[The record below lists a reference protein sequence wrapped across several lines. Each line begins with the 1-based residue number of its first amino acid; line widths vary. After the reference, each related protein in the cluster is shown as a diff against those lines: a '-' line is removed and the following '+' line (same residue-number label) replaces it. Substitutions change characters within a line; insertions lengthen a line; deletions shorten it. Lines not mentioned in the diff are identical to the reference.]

1 MKGHNSSVRCI
12 SEIESEPQMLVSGS
26 TDTTIKIWDQRSKA
40 YVLNMKGH
48 SSQINSVEVAPDS
61 TVVVSGDADG
71 SVRLWDIRSE
81 GKCIQEFPNHKGSV
95 NYVAFN
101 PTDLAFAS
109 AGSDRII
116 KYWNIENFA
125 YLGESKPETMAIE
138 KLCYDVDG
146 RFLFSAANESV
157 RVYNIESNF
166 DLWETIET
174 KWKSICD
181 MEMSPNNNQIFG
193 LSLGGAGMPSGKLN
207 QWSCSWD
214 DTPLPISPSNC
225 ENVGKSINVS
235 NSNNNFVEN
244 SFNKRRDQIKR
255 NYNDNPNVDYSTEFQ
270 EVQLSKQKM
279 SVNIDDSTPLSME
292 NPNQMNSVLPGPN
305 YGNVPQNLRD
315 NTNTDNTMP
324 NSMGGLVDE
333 IELIKNIRKE
343 HNKFVSLM
351 EEKYNYLAP
360 IQHWFSSGNTKAA
373 INAIQGL
380 NEPVVIQD
388 LINMIMTTNKIS
400 CMSIEFNTVL
410 LRKAIILIE
419 SKYIIH
425 IKTGI
430 RFALKSIQLYQ
441 HDVISIKG
449 VGVHTKVDLQREERI
464 KKYDDFVN
472 EIYKM
477 YNSNRLQKI
486 KNKYQ
491 EQEVGK
497 LCLQLNKYAQYLL
510 SKSGMIAQ
518 NYD

>member
-12 SEIESEPQMLVSGS
+12 SEIESEPQMLTSGS
-26 TDTTIKIWDQRSKA
+26 QDATIKIWDQRSKA

-48 SSQINSVEVAPDS
+48 TSQINTVEVAPDS

-95 NYVAFN
+95 NAVTFN

-109 AGSDRII
+109 AGSDRLV
-116 KYWNIENFA
+116 KYWNIENFSFQ
-125 YLGESKPETMAIE
+125 GESKPETMAIE

-146 RFLFSAANESV
+146 RFQFSAANESV
-157 RVYNIESNF
+157 RVYNIENNF
-166 DLWETIET
+166 NLWETIET
-174 KWKSICD
+174 KWKNVCD
-181 MEMSPNNNQIFG
+181 IEMSPNNNQIFG
-193 LSLGGAGMPSGKLN
+193 QSLGGNGMPNGKLN
-207 QWSCSWD
+207 QWSCNWD
-214 DTPLPISPSNC
+214 DTPLPVSPTNF
-225 ENVGKSINVS
+225 ENVSTSINVS
-235 NSNNNFVEN
+235 KSNNISNNSNPSYVENDLAKRRDKMKREHIDTGPQVDYVYNSDINQVNIKSSEPETNQSNNNMMQNVN
-244 SFNKRRDQIKR
+244 MA
-255 NYNDNPNVDYSTEFQ
+255 NYNNASNIISEQPTIETPPVDDQ
-270 EVQLSKQKM
+270 EQ
-279 SVNIDDSTPLSME
+279 
-292 NPNQMNSVLPGPN
+292 
-305 YGNVPQNLRD
+305 
-315 NTNTDNTMP
+315 
-324 NSMGGLVDE
+324 
-333 IELIKNIRKE
+333 IKNIRKE

-360 IQHWFSSGNTKAA
+360 IQHWFSSGNIKAA

-388 LINMIMTTNKIS
+388 LVNMIMTTNKVS
-400 CMSIEFNTVL
+400 NMSIEFNTVL
-410 LRKAIILIE
+410 LKKAIILIE

-430 RFALKSIQLYQ
+430 RFAQKSIQLYQ

-449 VGVHTKVDLQREERI
+449 VSVHTKVDQQREERI

-472 EIYKM
+472 EIYRM

-497 LCLQLNKYAQYLL
+497 LCLQLNRDAQYQLA
-510 SKSGMIAQ
+510 KSGMIPA